1 MNKKAKIWLIIG
13 ASLIII
19 GGIIFCGVMSTFN
32 FDFTKLSTDKYQT
45 NSYDITENFKDIA
58 VLTDTAD
65 VTFIMSDDDKITV
78 TCYEQENMKHLVC
91 VRYDTLLIS
100 LDDNREWYNYIGIN
114 FNSPKITISIPKG
127 EYGELSV
134 DLSTGDV
141 NVPKEFTFK
150 NIDIKGSTGSI
161 KMQSPAT
168 QNIKLKT
175 STGHIFAENIT
186 ADTVNVSVST
196 GKVNLKNI
204 KCKNLISSGDTGD
217 VNLENVIADEKFS
230 VTRSTGDVNL
240 KNCDAAQIFIET
252 DTGDVEGNLLS
263 EKIFITNTDT
273 GKISVPKTTSGGK
286 CEITTDT
293 GDIKINISA
302 ENTQQSSGIDK
313 ILEKTNNTKAYNDS
327 IKTTVNIED
336 FTNFIK
342 QHTGYFSIEDF
353 NSKYYIECLRKPRSN
368 VLYSVHKTDNDGIIY
383 VFFAGNESEKSY
395 HFICWYYVEKNLT
408 YKDFKSI
415 KNGVSTIEDVEKIDP
430 AASVH
435 KKLIDNSTLRF
446 EHYLSNGIMQVL
458 YKKENGKFLV
468 DKIELSKKF
477 ISDSVGYSDGSGFEA
492 KILDID
498 FIK

>member
-1 MNKKAKIWLIIG
+1 MSKQIKVWLIIG
-13 ASLIII
+13 TVLIII
-19 GGIIFCGVMSTFN
+19 GSIIFCGVMIMLN
-32 FDFTKLSTDKYQT
+32 FDFTRLSTNKYQT

-58 VLTDTAD
+58 ILTDTAD

-91 VRYDTLLIS
+91 VKYDTLLIS
-100 LDDNREWYNYIGIN
+100 LDDNRKWYKYIGIN

-127 EYGELSV
+127 EYGELNV
-134 DLSTGDV
+134 NLSTGDV

-161 KMQSPAT
+161 KTQSSAT

-175 STGHIFAENIT
+175 STGHIYAENIT
-186 ADTVNVSVST
+186 ANTVDVSVST
-196 GKVNLKNI
+196 GKVNLKNA
-204 KCKNLISSGDTGD
+204 KCKNLISTGNTGD
-217 VNLENVIADEKFS
+217 VNLDNVIADEKFS
-230 VTRSTGDVNL
+230 ITRSTGDINF
-240 KNCDAAQIFIET
+240 KNCDATEIFIET
-252 DTGDVEGNLLS
+252 DTGDVTGSLLS
-263 EKIFITNTDT
+263 DKVFITHTDT
-273 GKISVPKTTSGGK
+273 GKISVPKTTTGGK

-293 GDIKINISA
+293 GDIKINIAA
-302 ENTQQSSGIDK
+302 ENVQQNSDIDK
-313 ILEKTNNTKAYNDS
+313 ILERINNTKSYNAS
-327 IKTTVNIED
+327 IKNTVDIED

-353 NSKYYIECLRKPRSN
+353 NSKYYIECLRKPRTN

-383 VFFAGNESEKSY
+383 VFFAGNDSEKSY
-395 HFICWYYVEKNLT
+395 HLICWYDVEENLK

-415 KNGVSTIEDVEKIDP
+415 KSGVSTIEDVEKIDP
-430 AASVH
+430 AASVY
-435 KKLIDNSTLRF
+435 KKLIDDSTLRF
-446 EHYLSNGIMQVL
+446 EHYLSNGIMRVL

-468 DKIELSKKF
+468 DKIEFSKKF